1 MSWNP
6 NQGQDP
12 NQPNQYGGY
21 VPPQQGIPGEGQPP
35 YGQPG
40 GYQQPGQQPGYQQP
54 GYQQPGYQQPG
65 YQQPGYQQPGGYQQ
79 GGYSQ
84 QPPYGAPPRVS
95 SLGPSS
101 IGMDPNI
108 SAGLGYLIPLVGLIF
123 FFIEKQNRFVR
134 FHTLQSVLLAVSG
147 FVLFFVL
154 LFVGI
159 ALALVSSNL
168 GGLILGLGYILIPI
182 GLFIGWLIAMINA
195 FQGKIFKLPLI
206 GDLAERWSSSG
217 ITAM

>member
-21 VPPQQGIPGEGQPP
+21 APPQQGTPAAGQPQ

-40 GYQQPGQQPGYQQP
+40 GYQQQGGYQQ
-54 GYQQPGYQQPG
+54 GS
-65 YQQPGYQQPGGYQQ
+65 YQQPGGYQQ
-79 GGYSQ
+79 PGYGQS
-84 QPPYGAPPRVS
+84 PYGGVPPSVS
-95 SLGPSS
+95 PLGPSS
-101 IGMDPNI
+101 IGMDPKI
-108 SAGLGYLIPLVGLIF
+108 SAGLGYLIWILAVIF

-134 FHTLQSVLLAVSG
+134 FHNLQAILLGISG

-154 LFVGI
+154 IFVGI
-159 ALALVSSNL
+159 ALAFVNSNL
-168 GGLILGLGYILIPI
+168 GGLVLGLGYFVIPI
-182 GLFIGWLIAMINA
+182 GLFVGWLIAIINA

-206 GDLAERWSSSG
+206 GDLAERWAGSG
-217 ITAM
+217 MGGM

>member
-21 VPPQQGIPGEGQPP
+21 APPQQGTPAGGQPP
-35 YGQPG
+35 YEQPG
-40 GYQQPGQQPGYQQP
+40 GYQQPGYQQQ
-54 GYQQPGYQQPG
+54 G
-65 YQQPGYQQPGGYQQ
+65 GYQQPGGYQQ
-79 GGYSQ
+79 GGYGQ
-84 QPPYGAPPRVS
+84 QSPYGVPPSVS
-95 SLGPSS
+95 PLGPSS
-101 IGMDPNI
+101 IGMDPKV
-108 SAGLGYLIPLVGLIF
+108 SAGLGYLIPIVGLIF

-134 FHTLQSVLLAVSG
+134 FHTLQAVLLVVSG

-154 LFVGI
+154 FFVGI
-159 ALALVSSNL
+159 ALVFVNSNL
-168 GGLILGLGYILIPI
+168 GGLILGLGYFVIPI
-182 GLFIGWLIAMINA
+182 LLFVGWLIAIINA

-217 ITAM
+217 ITTM